1 MKTLILIG
9 LLIPGMVLANTY
21 DDGSHDTY
29 NENFELKDPSG
40 TVQQR
45 YEGNGQG
52 WDIYDR
58 SGQKL
63 GSLDPE

>member
-1 MKTLILIG
+1 
-9 LLIPGMVLANTY
+9 MVLANTY